1 MLKFRGFA
9 LVASLCESSL
19 IQESRW
25 KNAFDYL
32 CSPLT
37 VGLKMPLAIESQQ
50 IIAKWCIPQGHLDGV
65 GAEAWFCNICLQ
77 HLRDDE
83 QAWDHC
89 IGRNKKHAKN
99 YRRMRLPTINLNAM
113 DWQFTWWPY
122 KILGGLVFLIKEII
136 ITMAFPYCEQ
146 LGLRPHA
153 TQCSN
158 AMSPSVSVSV
168 STSKGE
174 EV

>member
-1 MLKFRGFA
+1 MAVDQKIRRPFFPNNGSYRV
-9 LVASLCESSL
+9 LVVIQRTGEF
-19 IQESRW
+19 QESPQDFSTAGTGQAISPPKPPEDQKCSLAVFFEFWLRREARVGSL
-25 KNAFDYL
+25 AFDYL

-37 VGLKMPLAIESQQ
+37 VGLKMPLTIESQQ

-113 DWQFTWWPY
+113 D
-122 KILGGLVFLIKEII
+122 
-136 ITMAFPYCEQ
+136 
-146 LGLRPHA
+146 
-153 TQCSN
+153 
-158 AMSPSVSVSV
+158 
-168 STSKGE
+168 
-174 EV
+174 